1 MRWII
6 AGGGT
11 GGHLFPGLAVAR
23 ELQRRDPV
31 NEILFVGTDK
41 GIESR
46 VLPKEGFPL
55 ETLPVRGIKGRGLR
69 GLAEALYGIPAG
81 VVRALGV
88 IRRFQPRCIIGLG
101 GYASGPLLVAGWMK
115 RLPCVI
121 MEQNLRPGL
130 TNRVLGRLVDRV
142 FTSYSESSLY
152 FPRRKVLETGNPVRW
167 RGPAESKTT
176 SGFTLLIFGG
186 SAGAHKINLAAVD
199 AIKELSD
206 LAPDLNVIHQT
217 GEADLAWVRDAYRS
231 LPFAVE
237 VVPFIDRMDEAYAR
251 ADLLVCRAGATTIAE
266 LTALG
271 KPAIL
276 VPYPYAA
283 YDHQRSNAEALKK
296 KGAAAMI
303 LDRELTGK
311 KLAAEIRRLKDDP
324 NALSL
329 MGNAAK
335 ALGKADAAERI
346 VEECY
351 RLVQQQ

>member
-55 ETLPVRGIKGRGLR
+55 EKLPVQGIKGRGLR
-69 GLAEALYGIPAG
+69 GVIEALYGIPAS
-81 VVRALGV
+81 VIRALGV

-101 GYASGPLLVAGWMK
+101 GYASGPLLIAGWMK

-130 TNRVLGRLVDRV
+130 TNRILGWLVDRV
-142 FTSYSESSLY
+142 FTSYSESSRY

-167 RGPAESKTT
+167 RGLAESRTAP
-176 SGFTLLIFGG
+176 GFSLLIFGG

-199 AIKELSD
+199 AMMELAALATD
-206 LAPDLNVIHQT
+206 LRVIHQT
-217 GEADLAWVRDAYRS
+217 GESDLEWVREAYRS
-231 LPFAVE
+231 LPFAAE

-251 ADLLVCRAGATTIAE
+251 SDLLVCRAGATTIAE

-283 YDHQRSNAEALKK
+283 YDHQRLNAEALQK

-311 KLAAEIRRLKDDP
+311 KLAGEIRRLREDP
-324 NALSL
+324 DALRL
-329 MGNAAK
+329 MGKAAQ
-335 ALGKADAAERI
+335 ALGKTDAAERI

-351 RLVQQQ
+351 RLVQQH

>member
-11 GGHLFPGLAVAR
+11 GGHLVPGLAVAR

-55 ETLPVRGIKGRGLR
+55 ETLPVQGIKGRGPR
-69 GLAEALYGIPAG
+69 GLAEALYGIPAS
-81 VVRALGV
+81 VIRALGV

-130 TNRVLGRLVDRV
+130 TNRMLGWLVDRV

-167 RGPAESKTT
+167 RNLAEIKTT

-199 AIKELSD
+199 AMKELAD
-206 LAPDLNVIHQT
+206 LAPDLRVIHQT
-217 GEADLAWVRDAYRS
+217 GEADLESVRGAYRS
-231 LPFAVE
+231 LPFPVE
-237 VVPFIDRMDEAYAR
+237 AVPFIDRMDEAYAR
-251 ADLLVCRAGATTIAE
+251 ADLLICRAGATTIAE

-283 YDHQRSNAEALKK
+283 YDHQRLNAEALQK
-296 KGAAAMI
+296 KGAAVMI
-303 LDRELTGK
+303 LDRELTGEN
-311 KLAAEIRRLKDDP
+311 LAAEIRRLKDNPD
-324 NALSL
+324 ALRL
-329 MGNAAK
+329 MGKAAQ

-346 VEECY
+346 VDECY
-351 RLVQQQ
+351 RLVQQH